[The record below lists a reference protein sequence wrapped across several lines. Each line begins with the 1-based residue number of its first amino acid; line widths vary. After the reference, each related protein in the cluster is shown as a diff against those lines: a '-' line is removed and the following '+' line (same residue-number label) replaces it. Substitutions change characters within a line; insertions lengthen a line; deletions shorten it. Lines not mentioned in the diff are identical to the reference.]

1 MLPYYSGISGQVM
14 RVKVVSVSVGLQLGF
29 YVMFFHFQAVFRITS
44 RCGLRNLVLIMGNPV
59 IGNVTVLINS
69 LKYHDVWL

>member
-29 YVMFFHFQAVFRITS
+29 CEMFFHFQAVFRITS
-44 RCGLRNLVLIMGNPV
+44 RCSLRNPVLLMGNSV
-59 IGNVTVLINS
+59 TGNITILINS
-69 LKYHDVWL
+69 FKYHNVWL